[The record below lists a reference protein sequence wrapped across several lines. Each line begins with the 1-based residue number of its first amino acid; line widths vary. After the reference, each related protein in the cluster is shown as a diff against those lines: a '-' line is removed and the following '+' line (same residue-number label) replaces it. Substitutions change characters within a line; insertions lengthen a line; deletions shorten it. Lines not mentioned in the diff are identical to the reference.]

1 MRRNRGRKKSD
12 SWQTIYMDLMTIIMV
27 FFIILWSINQGKDIG
42 ISETI
47 GDQASRLINLPGDV
61 LFSPGKT
68 DLTKPGKEVL
78 GRLFDG
84 KSGGV
89 ALEFVE
95 DGLSKRMLV
104 IHGHT
109 DGDGV
114 KDTNIELGYKRAMSA
129 YREIREFSPSLP
141 DHVVV
146 CSHADNSPAQDV
158 PKFKG
163 KLTSS
168 QRSML
173 RDAKKKNR
181 RITIEDK
188 YINQYGEE

>member
-1 MRRNRGRKKSD
+1 
-12 SWQTIYMDLMTIIMV
+12 MV

-47 GDQASRLINLPGDV
+47 GDQTARLINLPGDV
-61 LFSPGKT
+61 LFSAGKT
-68 DLTKPGKEVL
+68 DLTKPGREVL
-78 GRLFDG
+78 GRLFNG
-84 KSGGV
+84 KNGGV
-89 ALEFVE
+89 SLRFE
-95 DGLSKRMLV
+95 DNGLSKRMLV

-109 DGDGV
+109 DGDGQ
-114 KDTNIELGYKRAMSA
+114 KATNLELGYKRALSA
-129 YREIREFSPSLP
+129 YREIAKFSPNLP

-163 KLTSS
+163 RLTSS

-188 YINQYGEE
+188 YINKYGEE